1 MATNEILP
9 FAGTDTGTNLLT
21 QSDYNADAQRLVGNQ
36 PGIARQQL
44 VNKVLRQT
52 SLVSAAIA
60 KFIADNQSNN
70 VVDSATPT
78 NLASWFSLALG
89 SIASLPTA
97 VAGGTANALTADF
110 TPDVGLTDGKT
121 IIVRA
126 ASANTTST
134 PTLSTDGTTA
144 LTIVKGSNGALVAG
158 DIAGAGHWLE
168 LQYDNTLNKWV
179 LLNPANGV
187 SPTISIPVGAI
198 VDFPYTATPVGYL
211 KANGAAISRTTYANL
226 FAVIGTGYGVGD
238 GSTTFNLPDYR
249 AEFRRG
255 LDDGR
260 GIDSGRGIGTSQS
273 GDNAAHSHTVTD
285 PGHAHSY
292 SGPSGSTFGQ
302 PSGGAPG
309 FTTLSTASATTG
321 ITIASSGSEARPRNV
336 AVLTCIKY

>member
-1 MATNEILP
+1 MATNEILQ
-9 FAGTDTGTNLLT
+9 FAETDTGTNLLT
-21 QSDYNADAQRLVGNQ
+21 QVDYAADAQRLVGNQ

-89 SIASLPTA
+89 SIAGLPTA

-110 TPDVGLTDGKT
+110 TPDVGLTNGKT

-144 LTIVKGSNGALVAG
+144 LTIVKGSNAALVAG

-168 LQYDNTLNKWV
+168 LQYDNTLTKWV

-187 SPTISIPVGAI
+187 SSGLPIGTLIDVPYNSAPTG
-198 VDFPYTATPVGYL
+198 FL
-211 KANGAAISRTTYANL
+211 KANGAAVSRTTYAAL
-226 FAVIGTGYGVGD
+226 FGVIGTLYGVGD

-249 AEFRRG
+249 GEFRRG
-255 LDDGR
+255 FDDGR
-260 GIDSGRGIGTSQS
+260 GVDSGRGIGTSQS
-273 GDNAAHSHTVTD
+273 GDNASHTHSVTD
-285 PGHAHSY
+285 PGHAHTY

-302 PSGGAPG
+302 PFGGAQS
-309 FTTLSTASATTG
+309 FTSTATSTATTG

-336 AVLTCIKY
+336 AALVCIKY